1 MTLLPYLVAL
11 VLIFW
16 FLVIR
21 PQQRQRR
28 DAQAMLNAL
37 AVGADVM
44 LTSGIFGRVSA
55 IDDDAVHVEVA
66 EGTVIRVLRGA
77 IARIIPADE
86 HDEEQDPAQHDT
98 PDIESGDGAGPE
110 EH

>member
-16 FLVIR
+16 FMVIR

-28 DAQAMLNAL
+28 EMQSLLNNL
-37 AVGADVM
+37 AVGAEVM
-44 LTSGIFGRVSA
+44 LSSGIFGRVVE
-55 IDDDAVHVEVA
+55 IDDDAVHVEIA
-66 EGTVIRVLRGA
+66 AGTVIRVIRGA
-77 IARIIPADE
+77 IARIPQE
-86 HDEEQDPAQHDT
+86 TEQDENVTEQHT
-98 PDIESGDGAGPE
+98 PEIESGDGAGPE

>member
-16 FLVIR
+16 FMVIR

-28 DAQAMLNAL
+28 EMQSLLNNL
-37 AVGADVM
+37 AVGAEVM
-44 LTSGIFGRVSA
+44 LSSGIFGRVVE
-55 IDDDAVHVEVA
+55 IDDDAVHVEIA
-66 EGTVIRVLRGA
+66 AGTVIRVIRGA
-77 IARIIPADE
+77 IARIIPQDA
-86 HDEEQDPAQHDT
+86 EQDENVTEQHT
-98 PDIESGDGAGPE
+98 PEIESGDGAGPE

>member
-16 FLVIR
+16 FMVIR

-28 DAQAMLNAL
+28 EMQSLLNNL
-37 AVGADVM
+37 AVGAEVM
-44 LTSGIFGRVSA
+44 LSSGIFGRVVE
-55 IDDDAVHVEVA
+55 IDDDAVHVEIA
-66 EGTVIRVLRGA
+66 AGTVIRVIRGA
-77 IARIIPADE
+77 IARIIPQE
-86 HDEEQDPAQHDT
+86 TEQDENVTEQHT
-98 PDIESGDGAGPE
+98 PEIESGDGAGPE